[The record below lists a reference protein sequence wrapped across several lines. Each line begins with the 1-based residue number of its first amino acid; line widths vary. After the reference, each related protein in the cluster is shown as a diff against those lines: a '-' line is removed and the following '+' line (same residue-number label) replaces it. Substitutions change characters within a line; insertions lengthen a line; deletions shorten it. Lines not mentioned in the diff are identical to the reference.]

1 MGEFESYSCM
11 GCIVCI
17 LIPIIVM
24 ISVSFSKLESNEVA
38 LRMNKHFGYK
48 AGEDVDTNGL
58 HYVGLWHTFQKVSKT
73 DQFKNYQ
80 ITAFTSNIIKVD
92 MSVSIQFQVIV
103 SYENLYRIIFDY
115 DDIAS
120 YFDARV
126 MDALRRGIQGTGSD
140 VLYSNRGLV
149 TQTLK
154 DVVSQSVEETGYQ
167 LNNLQITDIVVP
179 PEMQQAIDDLV
190 DAKLEVDVAIN
201 ERSKSLQEGENAKN
215 ADIYN
220 AEIDATL
227 KVQSAYADYNASIA
241 VLDAQLYS
249 LERQVSNTEA
259 LIRAY
264 QDQYPTANDAQIMEL
279 IKAHRYNTLV
289 STVGAAGSNRVILDH
304 KPTAIGV
311 LGDAFAERLCSAS
324 DAGSC
329 QN

>member
-11 GCIVCI
+11 ACVVCV

-24 ISVSFSKLESNEVA
+24 ISVSFQKLESNEVA
-38 LRMNKHFGYK
+38 LKMNKHFGYK
-48 AGEDVDTNGL
+48 AGEDVDANGL
-58 HYVGLWHTFQKVSKT
+58 HYVGLWHTFKRVSKT
-73 DQFKNYQ
+73 DQFNNYQ

-92 MSVSIQFQVIV
+92 MAVSIQFQVIP

-126 MDALRRGIQGTGSD
+126 MDALRRGIQSTSSD

-154 DVVSQSVEETGYQ
+154 DVVGRAIDETGYS

-179 PEMQQAIDDLV
+179 PEMQEAIDDLV
-190 DAKLEVDVAIN
+190 DAKLEVDVAYN
-201 ERSKSLQEGENAKN
+201 ERSKSMQEGENAKN

-220 AEIDATL
+220 ANIDATL

-241 VLDAQLYS
+241 ILDAKLYK
-249 LERQVSNTEA
+249 LQRQVENEEL

-264 QDQYPTANDAQIMEL
+264 QQQYPTANDAQIMEL

-289 STVGAAGSNRVILDH
+289 NTVGSTGSNKVILDH

-311 LGDAFAERLCSAS
+311 LGDAIKQRL
-324 DAGSC
+324 DDKQGL
-329 QN
+329 